1 MLPSG
6 KTGKHKLKNSFKEN
20 NTFRATIFY
29 AGLLTFTLKTS
40 PERTPKPYIH
50 GVLYLAYL
58 KDDKKTEES
67 IHVSFGTKP
76 PAVQQE

>member
-1 MLPSG
+1 MLPFDE
-6 KTGKHKLKNSFKEN
+6 TGKHKLKTNFQEN
-20 NTFRATIFY
+20 NTLGATIFY
-29 AGLLTFTLKTS
+29 EGLLTFTIKTS

-67 IHVSFGTKP
+67 IRVSFGTKP
-76 PAVQQE
+76 PAVK